1 MKGPPEKEGRRLAG
15 MVGASQRGKGAE
27 WWREGRGVVSRAG
40 SWCPGKERRGIA
52 ASEVR
57 GQLLFGLLA
66 GHEADLKLK
75 KSFYL
80 NLTHDFCPALSVFC
94 KFPPSNIGKYFLFYN
109 REMLN

>member
-1 MKGPPEKEGRRLAG
+1 MVAGGEGSRFAGRVLVPGEREKG
-15 MVGASQRGKGAE
+15 
-27 WWREGRGVVSRAG
+27 
-40 SWCPGKERRGIA
+40 GIA

-94 KFPPSNIGKYFLFYN
+94 KLPPSNIGKYFLFYN